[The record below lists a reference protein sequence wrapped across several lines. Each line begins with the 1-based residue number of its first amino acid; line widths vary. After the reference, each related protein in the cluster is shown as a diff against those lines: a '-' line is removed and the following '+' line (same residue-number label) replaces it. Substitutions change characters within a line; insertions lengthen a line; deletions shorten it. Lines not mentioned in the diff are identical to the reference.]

1 MNLAQLASLLE
12 HWYGAAPGTLGID
25 AARTAN
31 LANPLLRE
39 FYERLGGLVENGTL
53 FSHPRSCR
61 GPLAAQ
67 DRVLPLSGLR
77 READATVFVTE
88 NQDVFVIAASDNADQ
103 TNALVSGDVG
113 DLSLRHLTDLGV
125 PLSELVVTLVLKE
138 TIFSVQD
145 RYRAPSP
152 SLLKSRTSA
161 ISGTHYRGRYVW
173 PEHHFDFWLAN
184 DVWFMDHFGG
194 WAAHRN
200 LWKQPPA

>member
-12 HWYGAAPGTLGID
+12 DWYGAGPGTLGID
-25 AARTAN
+25 TARTAN
-31 LANPLLRE
+31 LANPILRE
-39 FYERLGGLVENGTL
+39 FYERLGGLAEKGTP
-53 FSHPRSCR
+53 FSHRLSRR

-67 DRVLPLSGLR
+67 DRVLPLNELR
-77 READATVFVTE
+77 REDDATVFVTE

-113 DLSLRHLTDLGV
+113 DLSLRHLTDLGI

-152 SLLKSRTSA
+152 LKSRTSA

-173 PEHHFDFWLAN
+173 PEHYFDFWLAN

-194 WAAHRN
+194 WAAYRN
-200 LWKQPPA
+200 HWKQPPA